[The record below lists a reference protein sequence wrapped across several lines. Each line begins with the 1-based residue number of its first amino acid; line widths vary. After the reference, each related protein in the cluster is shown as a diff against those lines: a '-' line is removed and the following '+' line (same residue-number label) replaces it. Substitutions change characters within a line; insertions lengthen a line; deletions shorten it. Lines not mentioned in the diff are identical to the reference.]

1 MSRIDLC
8 SISPILYQ
16 SIHFPL
22 SGQEISS
29 IFFTCLL
36 HLVRFTYICIYLS
49 LHFALS
55 LSVRGN
61 YLSALVSLQWWLS
74 QSINNL
80 FLPNSPRLG
89 IRQAKALLCHLVLRF
104 TL

>member
-1 MSRIDLC
+1 MFYLPDTLSIYLFSSFRSRDF
-8 SISPILYQ
+8 LY
-16 SIHFPL
+16 IHHLASSLSEIYIHLHVPL
-22 SGQEISS
+22 SHTFS
-29 IFFTCLL
+29 
-36 HLVRFTYICIYLS
+36 
-49 LHFALS
+49 LS

-61 YLSALVSLQWWLS
+61 YLSALVSLQSWLS